1 MSTTTQTPKL
11 ASSPGNPEILPT
23 RTDIEQAYSLIAN
36 AVHRTPVMHS
46 RYINSLVGAE
56 IYFKCEHLQAGGAFK
71 YRGASHV
78 MRLLTEEEKERGVI
92 THSSGNH
99 AQAVALS
106 AQRLGIKAT
115 IVMPKGSNPLKKTAT
130 QGYGARVIEC
140 ENSQASREQTCSDEI
155 ERTGMVLI
163 HPFDD
168 HRIICGAGTAA
179 LELEEQVPGL
189 DMVVTPV
196 GGGGLLS
203 GTATALH
210 NRIPVYGSEPTGASD
225 AHQGFTTGIRVASQ
239 TPNTIADGLRTC
251 VGVRNF
257 EIIRKK
263 VEAIGLT
270 TDAELLEATSLV
282 HLRMKQLIEPSSAVP
297 LACLL
302 NGSIPKASKI
312 GIIISGGNVDLK
324 DLMSRMP

>member
-1 MSTTTQTPKL
+1 MSTVNAQQI
-11 ASSPGNPEILPT
+11 ASTPGNPEDLLT
-23 RTDIEQAYSLIAN
+23 REDIERAYKLIAE

-78 MRLLTEEEKERGVI
+78 MRLLTDAEKERGVI

-106 AQRLGIKAT
+106 AKRFGIKAT
-115 IVMPKGSNPLKKTAT
+115 IIMPKGSNPLKKKAT
-130 QGYGARVIEC
+130 EGYGAKVIEC
-140 ENSQASREQTCSDEI
+140 ENSQASREQTCAAEI

-168 HRIICGAGTAA
+168 HRVICGAGTAA
-179 LELEEQVPGL
+179 LELTEQVPDL
-189 DMVVTPV
+189 DMVITPV

-210 NRIPVYGSEPTGASD
+210 ELMPVYGSEPKGADD
-225 AHQGFTTGIRVASQ
+225 AYRGFTSGTRVSTQ
-239 TPNTIADGLRTC
+239 TPNTVADGLRTC

-257 EIIRKK
+257 EIIRNK
-263 VEAIGLT
+263 VTGIGLT
-270 TDAELLEATSLV
+270 DDDEILEATSLI

-302 NGSIPKASKI
+302 NGSIPKAPKI